1 MKLVKLSLV
10 AALAAGA
17 FSAANATPVEEAIK
31 DIDVSGVLRY
41 RYDTGRFGNRG
52 YGFEDQRSSI
62 NDRQNHNYRA
72 QLNFSGA
79 IADNFKAFVQFDY
92 SAKDGGYGPDS
103 VSNTSNTLNV
113 RQLYLTYTNEDVATS
128 VIAGKQQLN
137 TIWTDNGIDGL
148 VGTGIKV
155 VNNSIDGLTLAAFAV
170 DSFNTDTEGDTLA
183 GSKIF
188 NGYVE
193 KNSKNF
199 PEGTKLN
206 INPYAGN
213 LYGAAAIG
221 SYDIAGGQFNPQ
233 LWLSYLND
241 TGFFYALDVAYN
253 TTIFD
258 GVNWNIEGA
267 YLGNS
272 LDSKMKSKNTAIVTE
287 YDGNGKSDVIT
298 GDEMMAN
305 GNLFALKGTVA
316 VNGWDASLGG
326 IYYGK
331 KDKLTI
337 NTLEDQGNIGGL
349 LAGEEI
355 FYTDGSNL
363 NGDIGRNIFGYVTA
377 GYTFNEIVRVGADF
391 VYGGT
396 KTDPEAE
403 STGGKKF
410 EAVARVDYKY
420 SPKLN
425 FSAFYSYVNVDNN
438 HKNEYDGRDG
448 RKNTVRLQALYK
460 F

>member
-17 FSAANATPVEEAIK
+17 FSAANATPLEEAIK
-31 DIDVSGVLRY
+31 DVDVSGVLRY
-41 RYDTGRFGNRG
+41 RYDTGNFDKN
-52 YGFEDQRSSI
+52 FVDNSNLNNSKQ
-62 NDRQNHNYRA
+62 DHKYRA
-72 QLNFSGA
+72 QVNFSAA

-92 SAKDGGYGPDS
+92 NAADGGYGANGIKNDQKG
-103 VSNTSNTLNV
+103 LFV

-137 TIWTDNGIDGL
+137 TIWTDNGVDGL

-170 DSFNTDTEGDTLA
+170 DSFMAEEQGADLLG
-183 GSKIF
+183 
-188 NGYVE
+188 
-193 KNSKNF
+193 
-199 PEGTKLN
+199 N
-206 INPYAGN
+206 ISTTSNQAPFKVDSVGN
-213 LYGAAAIG
+213 LYGAAAVG
-221 SYDIAGGQFNPQ
+221 SYDLAGGQFNPQ
-233 LWLSYLND
+233 LWLAYWD
-241 TGFFYALDVAYN
+241 QVAFFYAVDAAYS

-258 GVNWNIEGA
+258 GINWTLEGA

-272 LDSKMKSKNTAIVTE
+272 LDSELDDKTH
-287 YDGNGKSDVIT
+287 
-298 GDEMMAN
+298 AN
-305 GNLFALKGTVA
+305 GNLFALKGSIE

-326 IYYGK
+326 LYYG
-331 KDKLTI
+331 DKEKASTVVI
-337 NTLEDQGNIGGL
+337 EDQGNLGSL

-355 FYTDGSNL
+355 FYTTGSRL
-363 NGDIGRNIFGYVTA
+363 NGDTGRNIFGYVTG
-377 GYTFNEIVRVGADF
+377 GYTFNETVRVGADF

-396 KTDPEAE
+396 KTEAAANHLG
-403 STGGKKF
+403 GGKKL

-425 FSAFYSYVNVDNN
+425 FSAFYSYVNLDQGVNT
-438 HKNEYDGRDG
+438 NESADHS
-448 RKNTVRLQALYK
+448 TVRLQALYK

>member
-17 FSAANATPVEEAIK
+17 FSAANATPLEEAIK
-31 DIDVSGVLRY
+31 DVDVSGVLRY
-41 RYDTGRFGNRG
+41 RYDTGNFDKN
-52 YGFEDQRSSI
+52 FVNNSNLNNSK
-62 NDRQNHNYRA
+62 QNHKYRA
-72 QLNFSGA
+72 QVNFSAA

-92 SAKDGGYGPDS
+92 NAADGGYGANGIKNDQKG
-103 VSNTSNTLNV
+103 LFV

-137 TIWTDNGIDGL
+137 TIWTDNGVDGL

-170 DSFNTDTEGDTLA
+170 DSFMAAEQGADLLGH
-183 GSKIF
+183 S
-188 NGYVE
+188 
-193 KNSKNF
+193 
-199 PEGTKLN
+199 N
-206 INPYAGN
+206 IPTTSNQVPFKVDSVGN
-213 LYGAAAIG
+213 LYGAAAVG
-221 SYDIAGGQFNPQ
+221 SYDLAGGQFNPQ
-233 LWLSYLND
+233 LWLAYWD
-241 TGFFYALDVAYN
+241 QVAFFYAVDAAYS

-258 GVNWNIEGA
+258 GINWTLEGA

-272 LDSKMKSKNTAIVTE
+272 LDSELDDKTH
-287 YDGNGKSDVIT
+287 
-298 GDEMMAN
+298 AN
-305 GNLFALKGTVA
+305 GNLFALKGSIE

-326 IYYGK
+326 LYYG
-331 KDKLTI
+331 DKEKASTVVI
-337 NTLEDQGNIGGL
+337 EDQGNLGSL

-355 FYTDGSNL
+355 FYTTGSRL
-363 NGDIGRNIFGYVTA
+363 NGDTGRNIFGYVTG
-377 GYTFNEIVRVGADF
+377 GYTFNETVRVGADF

-396 KTDPEAE
+396 KTEAANHLG
-403 STGGKKF
+403 GGKKL

-425 FSAFYSYVNVDNN
+425 FSAFYSYVNLDQGVNT
-438 HKNEYDGRDG
+438 NESADHS
-448 RKNTVRLQALYK
+448 TVRLQALYK

>member
-17 FSAANATPVEEAIK
+17 FSAANATPLEEAIK
-31 DIDVSGVLRY
+31 DVDVSGVLRY
-41 RYDTGRFGNRG
+41 RYDTGNFDKN
-52 YGFEDQRSSI
+52 FVNNSNLNNSK
-62 NDRQNHNYRA
+62 QNHKYRA
-72 QLNFSGA
+72 QVNFSAA

-92 SAKDGGYGPDS
+92 NAADGGYGANGIKNDQKG
-103 VSNTSNTLNV
+103 LFV

-137 TIWTDNGIDGL
+137 TIWTDNGVDGL

-170 DSFNTDTEGDTLA
+170 DSFMAEEQGADLLGKSTISTTQKAAPFQADSL
-183 GSKIF
+183 
-188 NGYVE
+188 
-193 KNSKNF
+193 
-199 PEGTKLN
+199 
-206 INPYAGN
+206 GN
-213 LYGAAAIG
+213 LYGAAAVG
-221 SYDIAGGQFNPQ
+221 SYDLAGGQFNPQ
-233 LWLSYLND
+233 LWLAYWD
-241 TGFFYALDVAYN
+241 QVAFFYAVDAAYS

-258 GVNWNIEGA
+258 GINWTLEGA

-272 LDSKMKSKNTAIVTE
+272 LDSELDDKRH
-287 YDGNGKSDVIT
+287 
-298 GDEMMAN
+298 AN
-305 GNLFALKGTVA
+305 GNLFALKGSIE

-326 IYYGK
+326 LYYG
-331 KDKLTI
+331 DKEKASTVVI
-337 NTLEDQGNIGGL
+337 EDQGNLGSL

-355 FYTDGSNL
+355 FYTTGSRL
-363 NGDIGRNIFGYVTA
+363 NGDTGRNIFGYVTG
-377 GYTFNEIVRVGADF
+377 GYTFNETVRVGADF

-396 KTDPEAE
+396 KTEA
-403 STGGKKF
+403 TDHLGGGKKL

-425 FSAFYSYVNVDNN
+425 FSAFYSYVNLDQGVNT
-438 HKNEYDGRDG
+438 NESADHS
-448 RKNTVRLQALYK
+448 TVRLQALYK

>member
-17 FSAANATPVEEAIK
+17 FSAANATPLEEAIK
-31 DIDVSGVLRY
+31 DVDVSGVLRY
-41 RYDTGRFGNRG
+41 RYDTGNFDKSFVNN
-52 YGFEDQRSSI
+52 SNLNNSK
-62 NDRQNHNYRA
+62 QNHKYRA
-72 QLNFSGA
+72 QVNFSAA

-92 SAKDGGYGPDS
+92 NAADGGYGANGIRNDQKG
-103 VSNTSNTLNV
+103 LFV

-137 TIWTDNGIDGL
+137 TIWTDNGVDGL

-170 DSFNTDTEGDTLA
+170 DSFMAEEQGADLLGKSTISTTQKAAPFQADSL
-183 GSKIF
+183 
-188 NGYVE
+188 
-193 KNSKNF
+193 
-199 PEGTKLN
+199 
-206 INPYAGN
+206 GN
-213 LYGAAAIG
+213 LYGAAAVG
-221 SYDIAGGQFNPQ
+221 SYDLAGGQFNPQ
-233 LWLSYLND
+233 LWLAYWD
-241 TGFFYALDVAYN
+241 QVAFFYAVDAAYS

-258 GVNWNIEGA
+258 GINWTLEGA

-272 LDSKMKSKNTAIVTE
+272 LDSELDDKRH
-287 YDGNGKSDVIT
+287 
-298 GDEMMAN
+298 AN
-305 GNLFALKGTVA
+305 GNLFALKGSIE

-326 IYYGK
+326 LYYG
-331 KDKLTI
+331 DKEKASTVVI
-337 NTLEDQGNIGGL
+337 EDQGNLGSL

-355 FYTDGSNL
+355 FYTTGSRL
-363 NGDIGRNIFGYVTA
+363 NGDTGRNIFGYVTG
-377 GYTFNEIVRVGADF
+377 GYTFNETVRVGADF

-396 KTDPEAE
+396 KTEA
-403 STGGKKF
+403 TNHLGGGKKL

-425 FSAFYSYVNVDNN
+425 FSAFYSYVNLDQGVNT
-438 HKNEYDGRDG
+438 NESADHS
-448 RKNTVRLQALYK
+448 TVRLQALYK

>member
-17 FSAANATPVEEAIK
+17 FSAANATPLEEAIK
-31 DIDVSGVLRY
+31 DVDVSGVLRY
-41 RYDTGRFGNRG
+41 RYDTGNFDKN
-52 YGFEDQRSSI
+52 FVNNSNLNNSKQD
-62 NDRQNHNYRA
+62 HKYRA
-72 QLNFSGA
+72 QVNFSAA

-92 SAKDGGYGPDS
+92 NAADGGYGANGIKNDQKG
-103 VSNTSNTLNV
+103 LFV

-137 TIWTDNGIDGL
+137 TIWTDNGVDGL

-170 DSFNTDTEGDTLA
+170 DSFMAEEQGADLLGQSTISTTSTTQKAAPFQADSL
-183 GSKIF
+183 
-188 NGYVE
+188 
-193 KNSKNF
+193 
-199 PEGTKLN
+199 
-206 INPYAGN
+206 GN
-213 LYGAAAIG
+213 LYGAAAVG
-221 SYDIAGGQFNPQ
+221 SYDLAGGQFNPQ
-233 LWLSYLND
+233 LWLAYWD
-241 TGFFYALDVAYN
+241 QVAFFYAVDAAYS

-258 GVNWNIEGA
+258 GINWTLEGA

-272 LDSKMKSKNTAIVTE
+272 LDSELDDKRH
-287 YDGNGKSDVIT
+287 
-298 GDEMMAN
+298 AN
-305 GNLFALKGTVA
+305 GNLFALKGSIE

-326 IYYGK
+326 LYYG
-331 KDKLTI
+331 DKEKASTVVI
-337 NTLEDQGNIGGL
+337 EDQGNLGSL

-355 FYTDGSNL
+355 FYTTGSRL
-363 NGDIGRNIFGYVTA
+363 NGDTGRNIFGYVTG
-377 GYTFNEIVRVGADF
+377 GYTFNETVRVGADF

-396 KTDPEAE
+396 KTEA
-403 STGGKKF
+403 TNNHLGGGKKL

-425 FSAFYSYVNVDNN
+425 FSAFYSYVNLDQGVNT
-438 HKNEYDGRDG
+438 NESADHS
-448 RKNTVRLQALYK
+448 TVRLQALYK

>member
-17 FSAANATPVEEAIK
+17 FSAANATPLEEVIK

-41 RYDTGRFGNRG
+41 RYENSNPWSNDNFGTGISGKQ
-52 YGFEDQRSSI
+52 D
-62 NDRQNHNYRA
+62 HKYRA
-72 QLNFSGA
+72 QVNFSGA

-92 SAKDGGYGPDS
+92 NSQDGGYGADS
-103 VSNTSNTLNV
+103 ISNTSDTLSV
-113 RQLYLTYTNEDVATS
+113 RQLYLTYTNEGVATS

-137 TIWTDNGIDGL
+137 FIWTDNTIDGL

-155 VNNSIDGLTLAAFAV
+155 VNNSIDGLTLAAFAM
-170 DSFNTDTEGDTLA
+170 DSFNEKVPATADITSGTFNKGNVNGDSDVSGALDW
-183 GSKIF
+183 
-188 NGYVE
+188 
-193 KNSKNF
+193 SKN
-199 PEGTKLN
+199 
-206 INPYAGN
+206 I
-213 LYGAAAIG
+213 YGAAAIG

-233 LWLSYLND
+233 LWLAYMSDNAFL
-241 TGFFYALDVAYN
+241 YALDAAYS

-258 GVNWNIEGA
+258 GINWTIEGA

-272 LDSKMKSKNTAIVTE
+272 VDNKLKDRLDA
-287 YDGNGKSDVIT
+287 
-298 GDEMMAN
+298 AN
-305 GNLFALKGTVA
+305 GNFFALRGTVE

-326 IYYGK
+326 LYYGK
-331 KDKLTI
+331 KDKVTVTTI
-337 NTLEDQGNIGGL
+337 EDQGNLGSL

-355 FYTDGSNL
+355 FYTRGSNL
-363 NGDIGRNIFGYVTA
+363 NGDLGRNIFGYVTG
-377 GYTFNEIVRVGADF
+377 GYTFNEAVRVGADF

-396 KTDPEAE
+396 KTNIIGQ
-403 STGGKKF
+403 GGKKL

-425 FSAFYSYVNVDNN
+425 FSAFYSYVNVDTDPEST
-438 HKNEYDGRDG
+438 HHDA
-448 RKNTVRLQALYK
+448 VRLQALYK

>member
-17 FSAANATPVEEAIK
+17 FSVANATPLEEAIK

-41 RYDTGRFGNRG
+41 RYETSNEWSD
-52 YGFEDQRSSI
+52 I
-62 NDRQNHNYRA
+62 NGVAQNEGSGISGKQDHKYRA

-79 IADNFKAFVQFDY
+79 IADNFKAFVQLDY
-92 SAKDGGYGPDS
+92 NAKDGGYGANNGSTTRSYDPANS
-103 VSNTSNTLNV
+103 STLNV

-128 VIAGKQQLN
+128 VILGKQQLN
-137 TIWTDNGIDGL
+137 TIWTDNAIDGL

-170 DSFNTDTEGDTLA
+170 DS
-183 GSKIF
+183 
-188 NGYVE
+188 Y
-193 KNSKNF
+193 NSDEQGGELGKVLNF
-199 PEGTKLN
+199 SE
-206 INPYAGN
+206 N

-221 SYDIAGGQFNPQ
+221 SYEVFNGQLNPQ
-233 LWLSYLND
+233 LWLAYMTDNA
-241 TGFFYALDVAYN
+241 FFYALDAAYN

-258 GVNWNIEGA
+258 GVNWTLEGA

-272 LDSKMKSKNTAIVTE
+272 LDNERK
-287 YDGNGKSDVIT
+287 DLGNG
-298 GDEMMAN
+298 N
-305 GNLFALKGTVA
+305 GNFFALNGSIE
-316 VNGWDASLGG
+316 VNGWDATLGG
-326 IYYGK
+326 LYYGK
-331 KDKLTI
+331 KDKATVTVI
-337 NTLEDQGNIGGL
+337 EDQGNLGSL

-355 FYTDGSNL
+355 FYTKGSNL
-363 NGDIGRNIFGYVTA
+363 NGDTGRNIFGFVKA
-377 GYTFNEIVRVGADF
+377 GYTFNETVRLGADF

-396 KTDPEAE
+396 KTENR
-403 STGGKKF
+403 SGGDKL

-425 FSAFYSYVNVDNN
+425 FSAFYSYVNVDKDTDST
-438 HKNEYDGRDG
+438 HHDA
-448 RKNTVRLQALYK
+448 VRLQALYK

>member
-17 FSAANATPVEEAIK
+17 FSAANATPLEEAIK
-31 DIDVSGVLRY
+31 DVDVSGVLRY
-41 RYDTGRFGNRG
+41 RYDTGNFDKN
-52 YGFEDQRSSI
+52 FLNNSNLNNSKQD
-62 NDRQNHNYRA
+62 HKYRA
-72 QLNFSGA
+72 QVNFSAA

-92 SAKDGGYGPDS
+92 NAVDGGTGVD
-103 VSNTSNTLNV
+103 NATNAEKGLFV

-148 VGTGIKV
+148 VGTGVKV

-170 DSFNTDTEGDTLA
+170 DSFMAEEQGADLLGFSNI
-183 GSKIF
+183 SS
-188 NGYVE
+188 
-193 KNSKNF
+193 NSKAAPF
-199 PEGTKLN
+199 KLDS
-206 INPYAGN
+206 IGN
-213 LYGAAAIG
+213 LYGAAAVG
-221 SYDIAGGQFNPQ
+221 SYDLAGGQFNPQ
-233 LWLSYLND
+233 LWLAYWD
-241 TGFFYALDVAYN
+241 QVAFFYAVDAAYS

-258 GVNWNIEGA
+258 GINWTLEGA

-272 LDSKMKSKNTAIVTE
+272 LDSELDDKAH
-287 YDGNGKSDVIT
+287 
-298 GDEMMAN
+298 AN
-305 GNLFALKGTVA
+305 GNLFALKGSIE

-326 IYYGK
+326 LYYG
-331 KDKLTI
+331 DKEKASTVVI
-337 NTLEDQGNIGGL
+337 EDQGNLGSL

-355 FYTDGSNL
+355 FYTTGSRL
-363 NGDIGRNIFGYVTA
+363 NGDTGRNIFGYVTG
-377 GYTFNEIVRVGADF
+377 GYTFNETVRVGADF

-396 KTDPEAE
+396 KTEAGNHLG
-403 STGGKKF
+403 GGKKL

-425 FSAFYSYVNVDNN
+425 FSAFYSYVNLDEGVNTKESAD
-438 HKNEYDGRDG
+438 HS
-448 RKNTVRLQALYK
+448 TVRLQALYK